1 MNDDERLRRLDEILD
16 RIQSMSSDHVIL
28 VEGKNDR
35 RSLLDLNLS
44 LDTIEV
50 QRDGGPLRAAEMVY
64 ESGKKAIILTDWDD
78 RGDRLAK
85 DLSEQL
91 SALCISYDMNI
102 RKDLRDICIKDIKDV
117 ESLHSLYVR
126 LERNV
131 LRHIVT

>member
-102 RKDLRDICIKDIKDV
+102 RKDLRYICIKDIKDV

-131 LRHIVT
+131 I

>member
-44 LDTIEV
+44 LDAIEV

-131 LRHIVT
+131 L

>member
-1 MNDDERLRRLDEILD
+1 MPLNDDERLRRLDEILD

-85 DLSEQL
+85 DVYEQL
-91 SALCISYDMNI
+91 SALCISYDTNI

-131 LRHIVT
+131 L

>member
-1 MNDDERLRRLDEILD
+1 MPLNDDERLRRLDEILD
-16 RIQSMSSDHVIL
+16 RMQSMSSDHVIL

-91 SALCISYDMNI
+91 SALCIPYDMNI

-131 LRHIVT
+131 I

>member
-1 MNDDERLRRLDEILD
+1 MPLNDDGRLRRLDEILD

-91 SALCISYDMNI
+91 SALCISYDTNI

-131 LRHIVT
+131 L

>member
-1 MNDDERLRRLDEILD
+1 MNDDERLRRFDEILD

-91 SALCISYDMNI
+91 SALCISYDTNI

-131 LRHIVT
+131 L

>member
-1 MNDDERLRRLDEILD
+1 MPLNDDERLGRLDEILD

-117 ESLHSLYVR
+117 ESLHSLYFR

-131 LRHIVT
+131 L

>member
-64 ESGKKAIILTDWDD
+64 ESRKKAIILTDWDD

-91 SALCISYDMNI
+91 SALCIPYDMNI

-131 LRHIVT
+131 I

>member
-1 MNDDERLRRLDEILD
+1 MPLNDDERLRRLDEILD
-16 RIQSMSSDHVIL
+16 RMQSMSSDHVIL

-131 LRHIVT
+131 L

>member
-1 MNDDERLRRLDEILD
+1 MPLNDDERLGRLDEILD

-117 ESLHSLYVR
+117 ESLYSLYVR

-131 LRHIVT
+131 L

>member
-102 RKDLRDICIKDIKDV
+102 RKDLRDIGIKDIKDV

-131 LRHIVT
+131 L

>member
-131 LRHIVT
+131 L

>member
-126 LERNV
+126 LERNA
-131 LRHIVT
+131 L

>member
-1 MNDDERLRRLDEILD
+1 MPLNDDERLRRLDEILD

-35 RSLLDLNLS
+35 RSLLDLNPS

-131 LRHIVT
+131 L

>member
-44 LDTIEV
+44 LDTIEA

-131 LRHIVT
+131 L

>member
-1 MNDDERLRRLDEILD
+1 MPLNDDERLRRLDEILD
-16 RIQSMSSDHVIL
+16 RMQSMSSDHVIL

-64 ESGKKAIILTDWDD
+64 ESGKKAIILTDWED

-91 SALCISYDMNI
+91 SALCISYDTYI

-131 LRHIVT
+131 I

>member
-102 RKDLRDICIKDIKDV
+102 RKDLRDIFIKDIKDV

-126 LERNV
+126 LERNA
-131 LRHIVT
+131 L

>member
-35 RSLLDLNLS
+35 SSLLDLNLS

-50 QRDGGPLRAAEMVY
+50 LRDGGPLRAAEMVY

-126 LERNV
+126 LERNA
-131 LRHIVT
+131 L

>member
-1 MNDDERLRRLDEILD
+1 MNDDEILRRLDEILD
-16 RIQSMSSDHVIL
+16 RMQSMSSDHVIL

-131 LRHIVT
+131 L

>member
-35 RSLLDLNLS
+35 RSLLDLNPS

-131 LRHIVT
+131 L

>member
-1 MNDDERLRRLDEILD
+1 MPLNDDERLRRLDEILD

-28 VEGKNDR
+28 VEGKNDL

-131 LRHIVT
+131 L